1 MHRTAIIMTAAAILI
16 AAAAHATPKQIPAG
30 SKLVYNFNLIG
41 YPAGKVYDGSCGDGH
56 RIFVNRAATKAQLVI
71 RNGTEWAI
79 TDCNATAD
87 HQAALT
93 SSQAGVLDL
102 YVRILGKPGG
112 TLHVCAD
119 TLADALAGE
128 FLCQIGTLDLTRA
141 KGQSKFNLVP
151 MALFDASNIDILWSL
166 DTNRD
171 FRIVQFRVYERP

>member
-16 AAAAHATPKQIPAG
+16 AAAAHATPKSIPAG

-41 YPAGKVYDGSCGDGH
+41 YPAGKTYDGGCGDGH
-56 RIFVNRAATKAQLVI
+56 RIFVNREASKAQLVI
-71 RNGTEWAI
+71 RNGAEWAI

-93 SSQAGVLDL
+93 SSEAGVLDL

-119 TLADALAGE
+119 TLTDALNGE
-128 FLCQIGTLDLTRA
+128 ILCQIGTLDLLRA

-151 MALFDASNIDILWSL
+151 AALFDASNIDNLWSL